1 MNWLMQHSETV
12 QEFITKILA
21 MERCRAPPL

>member
-12 QEFITKILA
+12 QEFIQKILA
-21 MERCRAPPL
+21 MERSRAPPL